1 MESIGSVMTFYAH
14 SHTSGGKET
23 WQTLQAHSE
32 TGGELC
38 ANFASSFGS
47 CEWGRLL
54 GRLHDFGKARSSFQG
69 YLARVNGLDDEE
81 YDNGAHGHSGAGA
94 CLAVA
99 RFGKMGRL
107 LAYSIA
113 GHHAGLPDWS
123 GGENPNGALVQRL
136 NDEKIVLEEETL
148 KRYEIN
154 LELPSKLPP
163 VPWKMD
169 RNTSDVSFWMRMLYS
184 CLVDAD
190 FLDTEAFMDSE
201 RSEER
206 SKPYP
211 SLEVLSDEF
220 FEKLNVMEAVAS
232 KTKVNEIRSQIRLS
246 CESAADEDP
255 GLFSLTVPTG
265 GGKTLSSAAFAL
277 KHALKH
283 RLKRVIYVIPYTSI
297 IEQTADVL
305 RGFFGAENVLE
316 HHSNF
321 DPEKETLRSRLSSE
335 NWDAPII
342 VTTSVQ
348 FFESLYA
355 CRSSRCRKLHNIAES
370 VVILDEVQL
379 LPLRLMLPCAEAIK
393 LLSMHYRTSVVLSTA
408 TQLNLPGVK
417 PSDVREIIPSSLD
430 LYHRLKRTEVE
441 FPADL
446 SARRTW
452 DEIASELYSFNQVLC
467 IVNTRRD
474 CRDLYEKMPEGTI
487 HLSAGMCGEHRSKV
501 IAEIKRKLADGVPI
515 RVVSTQLVEAGVDID
530 FPVVYRAFS
539 GLSSVA
545 QSAGRCNREGR
556 LNGFGRVV
564 VFMPPERT
572 PIKDLRD
579 GEYALTDLLVRPC
592 GVDMDDAE
600 VYPEYFSAVQNRA
613 NDSGR
618 DFNRTLGVHI
628 PEEFRNVAL
637 HPAEP
642 LQYQFREAAAAF
654 QMIDGAVQVPVIVRF
669 GGNDGLVKLLYEIGP
684 KRFLMRKLQRFA
696 VNVPRVRIPE
706 LLEKGMIV
714 ELTIPKEKEAHFGI
728 YVQTAPSAYR
738 EDIGFDV
745 FGEGLKSED
754 LIS

>member
-1 MESIGSVMTFYAH
+1 MRQLYAH
-14 SHTSGGKET
+14 SLADALKEK
-23 WQTLQAHSE
+23 WQTLQEHSE
-32 TGGELC
+32 AVGEMC
-38 ANFASSFGS
+38 ADFAGSFG
-47 CEWGRLL
+47 CGEWGRLL

-69 YLARVNGLDDEE
+69 YLARANGLDDEG

-94 CLAVA
+94 CLAVD

-136 NDEKIVLEEETL
+136 NDEKAVLEEETL
-148 KRYEIN
+148 KHYETN
-154 LELPSKLPP
+154 LELPSKLPS
-163 VPWKMD
+163 VPWKID
-169 RNTSDVSFWMRMLYS
+169 QNSSDVSFWMRMLYS

-190 FLDTEAFMDSE
+190 FLDTEAFMDRE

-206 SKPYP
+206 SKPYS
-211 SLEVLSDEF
+211 SLEALSDKF
-220 FEKLNVMEAVAS
+220 FKKLNAVESGAA
-232 KTKVNEIRSQIRLS
+232 KTNVNEVRSQIRLA
-246 CESAADEDP
+246 CENAADNVP

-265 GGKTLSSAAFAL
+265 GGKTLSSTAFAL

-283 RLKRVIYVIPYTSI
+283 GLKRVIYVIPYTSI

-355 CRSSRCRKLHNIAES
+355 CRSSRCRKLHNIAGS

-408 TQLNLPGVK
+408 TQLNLPGVEQ
-417 PSDVREIIPSSLD
+417 SSVHEIIPPSLD

-452 DEIASELYSFNQVLC
+452 DEIASELSSFNQVLC
-467 IVNTRRD
+467 IVNIRRD
-474 CRDLYEKMPEGTI
+474 CRDLYEKMPKGTI

-556 LNGFGRVV
+556 LNGLGRVV

-572 PIKDLRD
+572 PVKDLRD
-579 GEYALTDLLVRPC
+579 GEYALADLLACPH
-592 GVDMDDAE
+592 GVDMDDTGI
-600 VYPEYFSAVQNRA
+600 YPEFFSAVLNRT
-613 NDSGR
+613 NDSGQ
-618 DFNRTLGVHI
+618 DFSRMLRVYI
-628 PEEFRNVAL
+628 PEEFRNGVMC
-637 HPAEP
+637 PAEP

-654 QMIDGAVQVPVIVRF
+654 QMIDGASQVPVIVRY
-669 GGNDGLVKLLYEIGP
+669 GGNEELVNLLYEIGP
-684 KRFLMRKLQRFA
+684 KRFLMRKLQRFV
-696 VNVPRVRIPE
+696 VNVPRARISE
-706 LLEKGMIV
+706 LREKGMID
-714 ELTIPKEKEAHFGI
+714 ELIVPEGKESHSGVF
-728 YVQTAPSAYR
+728 VQTASSAYR

-754 LIS
+754 FIC

>member
-1 MESIGSVMTFYAH
+1 MTFYAH
-14 SHTSGGKET
+14 SNSCGGKET

-32 TGGELC
+32 AVGELC
-38 ANFASSFGS
+38 ADFADSFGS
-47 CEWGRLL
+47 GEWARLL

-94 CLAVA
+94 CLAVT

-136 NDEKIVLEEETL
+136 NDEKAVLEEETL
-148 KRYEIN
+148 KRYETN

-169 RNTSDVSFWMRMLYS
+169 QNSSDVSFWMRMLYS

-190 FLDTEAFMDSE
+190 FLDTEAFMDRE

-206 SKPYP
+206 SKPYS
-211 SLEVLSDEF
+211 SLEVLSDKF
-220 FEKLNVMEAVAS
+220 FKKLNAMEAVAL
-232 KTKVNEIRSQIRLS
+232 KTTVNEIRSQIRLS
-246 CESAADEDP
+246 CESAANDVP

-265 GGKTLSSAAFAL
+265 GGKTLSSTAFAL

-283 RLKRVIYVIPYTSI
+283 GVNRIIYVIPYTSI

-355 CRSSRCRKLHNIAES
+355 CRSSRCRKLHNIAGS
-370 VVILDEVQL
+370 VVVLDEVQL

-408 TQLNLPGVK
+408 TQLNLPGIK
-417 PSDVREIIPSSLD
+417 PSNVREIIPSSLN

-452 DEIASELYSFNQVLC
+452 DEIASELSSFNQVLC

-474 CRDLYEKMPEGTI
+474 CRDLYEMMPEGTI

-501 IAEIKRKLADGVPI
+501 IAEIKRKLADGEPI

-530 FPVVYRAFS
+530 FPVVYRAFC

-556 LNGFGRVV
+556 LDGFGRVV

-572 PIKDLRD
+572 PVKDLRD
-579 GEYALTDLLVRPC
+579 GEYALQDLLTRPC
-592 GVDMDDAE
+592 GIDMDEAE
-600 VYPEYFSAVQNRA
+600 VYPEYFSAVQSRA
-613 NDSGR
+613 NDSGQ

-628 PEEFRNVAL
+628 PEEFRNGAL

-642 LQYQFREAAAAF
+642 LQYQFREASAAF
-654 QMIDGAVQVPVIVRF
+654 QMIDGVAQVPVIVRY
-669 GGNDGLVKLLYEIGP
+669 GGNDELIKLLYEIGP
-684 KRFLMRKLQRFA
+684 KRFLMRKLQRFT
-696 VNVPRVRIPE
+696 VNVPRARIPE

-754 LIS
+754 FIS

>member
-1 MESIGSVMTFYAH
+1 MNFFAH
-14 SHTSGGKET
+14 SRTGEGKET
-23 WQTLQAHSE
+23 WQTLREHSE
-32 TGGELC
+32 AVGEMC
-38 ANFASSFGS
+38 ADFAGSFG
-47 CEWGRLL
+47 CGEWGRLL
-54 GRLHDFGKARSSFQG
+54 GQLHDFGKARSSFQG
-69 YLARVNGLDDEE
+69 YLARANGLDDEG
-81 YDNGAHGHSGAGA
+81 YDNGSHGHSSAGA
-94 CLAVA
+94 SLAVE
-99 RFGKMGRL
+99 RFGAMGRV

-136 NDEKIVLEEETL
+136 NDETPVLEEETL
-148 KRYEIN
+148 KRYEEN
-154 LELPSKLPP
+154 LALPAKLPTP
-163 VPWKMD
+163 PWKME
-169 RNTSDVSFWMRMLYS
+169 RNSSDVSFWMRMLYS

-190 FLDTEAFMDSE
+190 FLDTEAFMDRE

-206 SKPYP
+206 SKPYS
-211 SLEVLSDEF
+211 SLEVLSRKF
-220 FEKLNVMEAVAS
+220 FEKLNEMEAEAA

-246 CESAADEDP
+246 CESAADETP

-265 GGKTLSSAAFAL
+265 GGKTLSSTAFAL

-283 RLKRVIYVIPYTSI
+283 GLKRVIYVIPYTSI

-305 RGFFGAENVLE
+305 RGFLGAENVLE

-321 DPEKETLRSRLSSE
+321 DPEKETPRSRLSSE
-335 NWDAPII
+335 NWDTPIV
-342 VTTSVQ
+342 VTTAVQ

-355 CRSSRCRKLHNIAES
+355 CKSSRCRKLHNIAGS

-393 LLSMHYRTSVVLSTA
+393 QLSMHYCTSVVLSTA
-408 TQLNLPGVK
+408 TQLNLPGVE
-417 PSDVREIIPSSLD
+417 PSSVREIIPSSLD

-441 FPADL
+441 FPDDL
-446 SARRTW
+446 SVRRTW
-452 DEIASELYSFNQVLC
+452 DEIADELSSFNQVLC

-474 CRDLYEKMPEGTI
+474 CRDLFEKMPEGTI
-487 HLSAGMCGEHRSKV
+487 HLSAGMCGEHRSRM
-501 IAEIKRKLADGVPI
+501 IAEIKRKLACGEPI
-515 RVVSTQLVEAGVDID
+515 RAVSTQLVEAGVDID

-556 LNGFGRVV
+556 IDGFGRVV

-572 PIKDLRD
+572 PVKDLRD
-579 GEYALTDLLVRPC
+579 GEYALADLLGRPC

-613 NDSGR
+613 NDTGQ
-618 DFNRTLGVHI
+618 DFSRMLGVYV
-628 PEEFRNVAL
+628 PEAFRNGAMC
-637 HPAEP
+637 PAEP

-654 QMIDGAVQVPVIVRF
+654 RMIDGAVQIPVIVRY
-669 GGNDGLVKLLYEIGP
+669 GGNEELVKSLYEIGP
-684 KRFLMRKLQRFA
+684 KRFLMRKLQRFT
-696 VNVPRVRIPE
+696 VNVPRARIPE

-714 ELTIPKEKEAHFGI
+714 ELTIPKEKEVRSGI

-738 EDIGFDV
+738 EDIGLDV
-745 FGEGLKSED
+745 FGEGLKNED
-754 LIS
+754 FIS